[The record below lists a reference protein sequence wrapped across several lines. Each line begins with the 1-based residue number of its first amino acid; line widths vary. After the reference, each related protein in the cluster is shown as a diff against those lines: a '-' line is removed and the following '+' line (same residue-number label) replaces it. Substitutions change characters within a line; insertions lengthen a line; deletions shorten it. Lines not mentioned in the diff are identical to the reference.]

1 MTELDDIALWCENT
15 FGPILPQR
23 LVSRAQEEMDE
34 LRAELQQKDEW
45 TDAAKEEAADVI
57 IILSRVPDLMEA
69 VRKKMEKNKGR
80 EWNFRG
86 DGTGYRRKE
95 PSEPNDRLA
104 ELIRELAIRSGVDRK
119 AYEKELMRIMSDPEL
134 AKEHVQRYLDATRA
148 RENEKP
154 ERYNHPDDLRGII
167 FD

>member
-1 MTELDDIALWCENT
+1 MTELDDIALWCEET

-23 LVSRAQEEMDE
+23 LVSRAQEEMNE

-57 IILSRVPDLMEA
+57 IILSRVPGLMEA
-69 VRKKMEKNKGR
+69 VRKKMDKNKER
-80 EWNFRG
+80 EWNFHG

-95 PSEPNDRLA
+95 SLESNDRLV
-104 ELIRELAIRSGVDRK
+104 ELIREQAKRSGIDRE
-119 AYEKELMRIMSDPEL
+119 AYEKELIRIMSDPEL
-134 AKEHVQRYLDATRA
+134 AQQHVQRNSDIIKSWR
-148 RENEKP
+148 EKP
-154 ERYNHPDDLRGII
+154 ERHNHPDDLRGIV